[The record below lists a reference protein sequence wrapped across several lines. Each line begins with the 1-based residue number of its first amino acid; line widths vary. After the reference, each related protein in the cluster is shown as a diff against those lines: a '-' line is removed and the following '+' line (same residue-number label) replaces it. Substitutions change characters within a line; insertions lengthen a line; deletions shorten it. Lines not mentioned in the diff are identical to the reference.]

1 MSVGYPLNNYL
12 NNDRLIIIIINIL
25 LGRLSRMEH
34 NIGHF
39 TERLASRVRRVCL
52 NGPVRLVGTKCLDQI
67 GERKKRLSILVVIRA
82 DCAEVRNVIGQFAE
96 LLFDRDFLLL
106 VAMSLVQGHILRV
119 VLELLAA
126 MLTVRMILVRLGLIV
141 VVMLLLG
148 GCLLAIVL
156 IVVVFVMGR

>member
-12 NNDRLIIIIINIL
+12 NNDRLIIIINIL

-39 TERLASRVRRVCL
+39 TNRLASRVRRVCL
-52 NGPVRLVGTKCLDQI
+52 NGSMRFVGTKSLDQI

-82 DCAEVRNVIGQFAE
+82 DCAKVRNVIGQFAE
-96 LLFDRDFLLL
+96 LLFDWNFLLL
-106 VAMSLVQGHILRV
+106 FAMSLIRGHMLRI
-119 VLELLAA
+119 VLKLLA
-126 MLTVRMILVRLGLIV
+126 MTIVRMVLIRLGLFV

-156 IVVVFVMGR
+156 IVVVFEMGR